1 MQSGQAIREAITL
14 EREKE
19 MEFNTIMQ
27 ALIKDIAEQLRP
39 TVAEM
44 VRQELANT
52 QGDKVLG
59 NIAANIDLSQ
69 LTEYLSEAQLA
80 YVAEHLSDTQL
91 VTVAENVS
99 ASDVASELSSSQLS
113 DIASDIDLADL
124 AGEFDADKMME
135 NYDLEECAISFR
147 IIAFQ
152 FDHKG
157 PT

>member
-1 MQSGQAIREAITL
+1 MQSGRAIREAITL

-39 TVAEM
+39 TVVEM
-44 VRQELANT
+44 VKQELANT

-99 ASDVASELSSSQLS
+99 ASDIASELSSSQLN
-113 DIASDIDLADL
+113 DIANDLDLADL
-124 AGEFDADKMME
+124 AGELDTDKMME
-135 NYDLEECAISFR
+135 NYDLEDGLRNFFQNNSFSIR
-147 IIAFQ
+147 
-152 FDHKG
+152 
-157 PT
+157 P

>member
-99 ASDVASELSSSQLS
+99 ASDIASELSSSQLN
-113 DIASDIDLADL
+113 DISNDLDLADL
-124 AGEFDADKMME
+124 AGELDTDKMME
-135 NYDLEECAISFR
+135 NYDLEDGLRNFFQNNSFSIR
-147 IIAFQ
+147 
-152 FDHKG
+152 
-157 PT
+157 P

>member
-113 DIASDIDLADL
+113 DIAGDIDLADL
-124 AGEFDADKMME
+124 AGEFDTDKIMANVDMDE
-135 NYDLEECAISFR
+135 
-147 IIAFQ
+147 IIRDF
-152 FDHKG
+152 FSNNTFSIR
-157 PT
+157 P

>member
-1 MQSGQAIREAITL
+1 MHSGQAIREAITL

-99 ASDVASELSSSQLS
+99 ASDIASELSSSQLN
-113 DIASDIDLADL
+113 DIANDLDLADL
-124 AGEFDADKMME
+124 AGELDTDKMME
-135 NYDLEECAISFR
+135 NYDLEDGLRNFFQNNSFSIR
-147 IIAFQ
+147 
-152 FDHKG
+152 
-157 PT
+157 P

>member
-27 ALIKDIAEQLRP
+27 ALVKDLAEQLRP

-99 ASDVASELSSSQLS
+99 ASDIASELTSSQLN
-113 DIASDIDLADL
+113 DIANDLDLADL
-124 AGEFDADKMME
+124 AGELDTDKMME
-135 NYDLEECAISFR
+135 NYDLEDGLRNFFQNNSFSIR
-147 IIAFQ
+147 
-152 FDHKG
+152 
-157 PT
+157 P

>member
-44 VRQELANT
+44 VKQELANT

-69 LTEYLSEAQLA
+69 LAEHIGESQLA
-80 YVAEHLSDTQL
+80 YLAEHLSDTQL
-91 VTVAENVS
+91 MTIGEHVS
-99 ASDVASELSSSQLS
+99 ASDVAAELTSGQLS

-124 AGEFDADKMME
+124 AGEFDADRLAEKL
-135 NYDLEECAISFR
+135 DIEEAIRDFFSNNTFSIR
-147 IIAFQ
+147 
-152 FDHKG
+152 
-157 PT
+157 P

>member
-99 ASDVASELSSSQLS
+99 STDDASELSSSQLS

-124 AGEFDADKMME
+124 AGEFDADKIMQ
-135 NYDLEECAISFR
+135 NFDLDEALRDFFQNNSFSIR
-147 IIAFQ
+147 
-152 FDHKG
+152 
-157 PT
+157 P

>member
-19 MEFNTIMQ
+19 MEFNIIMQ

-99 ASDVASELSSSQLS
+99 ASDIASELSSSQLN
-113 DIASDIDLADL
+113 DIANDLDLADL
-124 AGEFDADKMME
+124 AGELDTDKMME
-135 NYDLEECAISFR
+135 NYDLEDGLRNFFQNNSFSIR
-147 IIAFQ
+147 
-152 FDHKG
+152 
-157 PT
+157 P

>member
-44 VRQELANT
+44 VKQELANT

-69 LTEYLSEAQLA
+69 LAEHIGESQLA
-80 YVAEHLSDTQL
+80 YLAEHLSDTQL
-91 VTVAENVS
+91 MTVGENVS
-99 ASDVASELSSSQLS
+99 ASDVAAELTSGQLS
-113 DIASDIDLADL
+113 DIAGDIDLADL

-135 NYDLEECAISFR
+135 NYDLDDALRNFFQNNSFSIR
-147 IIAFQ
+147 
-152 FDHKG
+152 
-157 PT
+157 P

>member
-44 VRQELANT
+44 VKQELANT

-69 LTEYLSEAQLA
+69 LAEHIGESQLA
-80 YVAEHLSDTQL
+80 YLAEHLSDTQL
-91 VTVAENVS
+91 MTIGEHVS
-99 ASDVASELSSSQLS
+99 ASDVAAELTSGQLS

-124 AGEFDADKMME
+124 AGEFDADKIMQ
-135 NYDLEECAISFR
+135 NFDLDDALRDFFSNNTFSIR
-147 IIAFQ
+147 
-152 FDHKG
+152 
-157 PT
+157 P

>member
-27 ALIKDIAEQLRP
+27 ALLGDIAMQLRP

-80 YVAEHLSDTQL
+80 YVAEHLSDMQL
-91 VTVAENVS
+91 VTVAQNVS
-99 ASDVASELSSSQLS
+99 SSDVASELSSSQLS
-113 DIASDIDLADL
+113 DIA
-124 AGEFDADKMME
+124 GELDADTIMQ
-135 NYDLEECAISFR
+135 NFDLDDALREFFSDNTFSIR
-147 IIAFQ
+147 
-152 FDHKG
+152 
-157 PT
+157 P

>member
-1 MQSGQAIREAITL
+1 MQSGRAIREAITL

-80 YVAEHLSDTQL
+80 YLAEHLSDTQL

-99 ASDVASELSSSQLS
+99 ASDIASELSSSQLN
-113 DIASDIDLADL
+113 DIANDLDLADL
-124 AGEFDADKMME
+124 AGELDTDKMME
-135 NYDLEECAISFR
+135 NYDLEDGLRNFFQNNSFSIR
-147 IIAFQ
+147 
-152 FDHKG
+152 
-157 PT
+157 P

>member
-44 VRQELANT
+44 VKQELANT

-69 LTEYLSEAQLA
+69 LAEHIGESQLA
-80 YVAEHLSDTQL
+80 YLAEHLSDTQL
-91 VTVAENVS
+91 MTIGEHVS
-99 ASDVASELSSSQLS
+99 ASDVAAELTSGQLS

-124 AGEFDADKMME
+124 AGEFDADKIMQ
-135 NYDLEECAISFR
+135 NFDLDEALRDFFQNNSFSIR
-147 IIAFQ
+147 
-152 FDHKG
+152 
-157 PT
+157 P

>member
-99 ASDVASELSSSQLS
+99 ASDIASELSSSQLN
-113 DIASDIDLADL
+113 DIANDLDLADL
-124 AGEFDADKMME
+124 AGELDTDKMME
-135 NYDLEECAISFR
+135 NYDLEDGLRNFFQNNSFSIR
-147 IIAFQ
+147 
-152 FDHKG
+152 
-157 PT
+157 P

>member
-44 VRQELANT
+44 VKQELANT

-69 LTEYLSEAQLA
+69 LAEHIGESQLA
-80 YVAEHLSDTQL
+80 YLAEHLSDTQL
-91 VTVAENVS
+91 MTIGEHVS
-99 ASDVASELSSSQLS
+99 ASDVAAELTSGQLS

-124 AGEFDADKMME
+124 AGEFDADKIIQ
-135 NYDLEECAISFR
+135 NFDLDEALRDFFQNNSFSIR
-147 IIAFQ
+147 
-152 FDHKG
+152 
-157 PT
+157 P